1 MTEEKKTAKAAE
13 TPEVV
18 AEVVPEVSPIERL
31 SHAGSVV
38 NKSML
43 CSAAL
48 GIVPVSL
55 INWAGLTAIQ
65 VVMLKKLGNMYDV
78 PFRQDV
84 VKKLIGVLV
93 AGATPT
99 LPSAALALALG
110 RIPVIGAPLRFCTLP
125 VVSAAFTYALG
136 KVFVQHFESGGTFLS
151 FDPAAVK
158 AYFAA
163 EFKKG
168 TQAATAAVK

>member
-1 MTEEKKTAKAAE
+1 MAEEKKSAAAAQETVE

-18 AEVVPEVSPIERL
+18 AEISPLERL
-31 SHAGSVV
+31 GNAGSVV

-48 GIVPVSL
+48 GIVPISL
-55 INWAGLTAIQ
+55 INWVGLTAIQ
-65 VVMLKKLGNMYDV
+65 VVMLKKLGNMYGV

-84 VKKLIGVLV
+84 VKKLVGVLV

-99 LPSAALALALG
+99 LPSAALAMALG

-151 FDPAAVK
+151 FDPTAVK

-168 TQAATAAVK
+168 TQAAAAAVK